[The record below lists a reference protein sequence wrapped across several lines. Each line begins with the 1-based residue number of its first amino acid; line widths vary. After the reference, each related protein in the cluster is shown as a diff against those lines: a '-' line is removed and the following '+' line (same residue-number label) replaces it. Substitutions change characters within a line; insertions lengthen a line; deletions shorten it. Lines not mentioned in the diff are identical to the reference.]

1 MKGKAG
7 KRLGQLG
14 IQWHLMACLTAFV
27 AVLML
32 LLWLFQVVLLDN
44 FYQAI
49 KTRTIKRTAQGIAR
63 NIDQQDLSQQLD
75 SLTRQPDFYVRILD
89 REGETVYN
97 SRSGPMSM
105 VHDME
110 KEEALRFF
118 AAAEEKG
125 GMVLELFR
133 QDFPNPFA
141 GPFREPEAGK
151 DHREK
156 RMWDKRHTTLV
167 VCAQLVESQE
177 QGTLLILLSSALSP
191 LNTTAETLK
200 VQFLCIAAILLL
212 LSAGIAFLLSRHIGR
227 PLAGLSRSARV
238 LAEGRYDVTFEG
250 GGYREALELSA
261 ALTYAAAELS
271 KVEQLRRELIANVSH
286 DLRTP
291 LTLIAGYGEMMRD
304 IPGENTPENVQ
315 IIIDE
320 AQRLTGLVNDMLDL
334 GKLQAGAQTLSAA
347 PLSLTAMVREELLRY
362 QRLVE
367 REGYTILFAP
377 GEEAIVDGDRSKL
390 SQVVYNLI
398 GNAVNHTGAD
408 KKVLVEQEVREGW
421 VTLSVLDSGPGI
433 PPEEL
438 PYVWD
443 RYYKVDKTHKR
454 AAIGT
459 GLGLSIVRGVVELHH
474 GRCGV
479 ESTPGQGSR
488 FWFSLPCREEAVL

>member
-141 GPFREPEAGK
+141 GPFGEPEAGK

-227 PLAGLSRSARV
+227 PPEFRRV
-238 LAEGRYDVTFEG
+238 LFRSLLLWM
-250 GGYREALELSA
+250 YR
-261 ALTYAAAELS
+261 
-271 KVEQLRRELIANVSH
+271 R
-286 DLRTP
+286 
-291 LTLIAGYGEMMRD
+291 
-304 IPGENTPENVQ
+304 
-315 IIIDE
+315 
-320 AQRLTGLVNDMLDL
+320 
-334 GKLQAGAQTLSAA
+334 
-347 PLSLTAMVREELLRY
+347 
-362 QRLVE
+362 
-367 REGYTILFAP
+367 
-377 GEEAIVDGDRSKL
+377 
-390 SQVVYNLI
+390 
-398 GNAVNHTGAD
+398 
-408 KKVLVEQEVREGW
+408 
-421 VTLSVLDSGPGI
+421 
-433 PPEEL
+433 
-438 PYVWD
+438 
-443 RYYKVDKTHKR
+443 
-454 AAIGT
+454 
-459 GLGLSIVRGVVELHH
+459 
-474 GRCGV
+474 
-479 ESTPGQGSR
+479 
-488 FWFSLPCREEAVL
+488 

>member
-89 REGETVYN
+89 REGETVYK

-110 KEEALRFF
+110 REEAMGFF
-118 AAAEEKG
+118 VAAEENG
-125 GMVLELFR
+125 GTALMLFR
-133 QDFPNPFA
+133 QDFPNPFD
-141 GPFREPEAGK
+141 GPWADSGFDNGR
-151 DHREK
+151 
-156 RMWDKRHTTLV
+156 WDKRKKEGKHTTLV
-167 VCAQLVESQE
+167 VCAQLVESQK

-227 PLAGLSRSARV
+227 PLAGLSRSARI

-250 GGYREALELSA
+250 GGYREALELST

-304 IPGENTPENVQ
+304 IPGENTPENIQ
-315 IIIDE
+315 ILIDE
-320 AQRLTGLVNDMLDL
+320 TQRLTGLVNDMLDL

-408 KKVLVEQEVREGW
+408 KKVLVEQEVRDGW

-474 GRCGV
+474 GRCGA
-479 ESTPGQGSR
+479 ESAPGQGSR
-488 FWFSLPCREEAVL
+488 FWFSLPCREEAML